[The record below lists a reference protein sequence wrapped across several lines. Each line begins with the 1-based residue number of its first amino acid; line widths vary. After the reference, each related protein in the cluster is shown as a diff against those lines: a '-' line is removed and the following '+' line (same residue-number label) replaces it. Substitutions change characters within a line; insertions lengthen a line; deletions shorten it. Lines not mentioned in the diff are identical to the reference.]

1 MAGAGRN
8 MMEDDPSAA
17 FIQDAGKTRQ
27 CVCPENPASARDK
40 IRLALI
46 HRRVMIAAMTE
57 VEVYAAGVR
66 QPEKMLGLALELD
79 VIPNLRYK
87 VDTNHDIV
95 YMEFGGEAPT
105 LGTLESVFR
114 KISLAP
120 RFVGQLSLKQE
131 CGKTTQ
137 RIY

>member
-1 MAGAGRN
+1 
-8 MMEDDPSAA
+8 
-17 FIQDAGKTRQ
+17 
-27 CVCPENPASARDK
+27 
-40 IRLALI
+40 
-46 HRRVMIAAMTE
+46 MTE

-79 VIPNLRYK
+79 VLPNLRYK

-95 YMEFGGEAPT
+95 YMEFGKQVPT
-105 LGTLESVFR
+105 LATLESVFR
-114 KISLAP
+114 KISLEP
-120 RFVGQLSLKQE
+120 RFVGQLPMERE

>member
-1 MAGAGRN
+1 
-8 MMEDDPSAA
+8 
-17 FIQDAGKTRQ
+17 
-27 CVCPENPASARDK
+27 
-40 IRLALI
+40 
-46 HRRVMIAAMTE
+46 MIAGMTE

-79 VIPNLRYK
+79 DIPSLRYK

-95 YMEFGGEAPT
+95 YMVFGGEVPT
-105 LGTLESVFR
+105 LGALESLFR
-114 KISLAP
+114 KISLVP
-120 RFVGQLSLKQE
+120 RFVGQVPIERE

>member
-1 MAGAGRN
+1 MGA
-8 MMEDDPSAA
+8 
-17 FIQDAGKTRQ
+17 
-27 CVCPENPASARDK
+27 
-40 IRLALI
+40 
-46 HRRVMIAAMTE
+46 MIE

-95 YMEFGGEAPT
+95 YMEFAGKVPSLAS
-105 LGTLESVFR
+105 LESLFR
-114 KISLAP
+114 KIPLVP
-120 RFVGQLSLKQE
+120 RFVGQLPLDSEAGKQ
-131 CGKTTQ
+131 TQ